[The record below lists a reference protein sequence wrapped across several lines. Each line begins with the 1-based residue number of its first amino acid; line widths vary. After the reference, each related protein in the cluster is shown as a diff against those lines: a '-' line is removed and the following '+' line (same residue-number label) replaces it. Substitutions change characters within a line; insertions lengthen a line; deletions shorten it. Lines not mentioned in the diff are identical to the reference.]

1 MDQDIDIIR
10 QATACK
16 ADSTGKLRLGV
27 TMVVAALLLML
38 TGLTWNSV
46 LTTHNLSDVL
56 HRRSPIIEYLVCF
69 NSRVVERDIAMDNL
83 LLLSPHGTSADTVE
97 LAKAEAALR
106 VASDNLKEANTKGS
120 PLACPNIP

>member
-1 MDQDIDIIR
+1 
-10 QATACK
+10 
-16 ADSTGKLRLGV
+16 
-27 TMVVAALLLML
+27 MVVAAVRLML
-38 TGLTWNSV
+38 TGLTGNSV

-56 HRRSPIIEYLVCF
+56 QRRSPIIEYLVCF